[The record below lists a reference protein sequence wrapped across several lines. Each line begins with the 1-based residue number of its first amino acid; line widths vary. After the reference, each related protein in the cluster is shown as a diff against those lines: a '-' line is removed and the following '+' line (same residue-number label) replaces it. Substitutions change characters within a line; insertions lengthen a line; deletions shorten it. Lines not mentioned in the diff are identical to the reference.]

1 MREIFA
7 ILVGWLSLQCLAGEK
22 DVGGKVSDIRKGL
35 TVEEKIDLL
44 CADAPAVDRLGIIRY
59 DWWSECLNG
68 VARAG
73 KATAFP
79 KPIGLGA
86 TWDVELVKRISTA
99 ISDEARAKHRKVMEE
114 KGYSPRQFGLT
125 FFSPTLNIARDPR
138 WGRTSECF
146 SEDPLLTGE
155 MGVAYVQG
163 LQGDDARWLKAVATI
178 KHFVANNEENRRAGG
193 SADVDELSLRQFYL
207 PAFREAV
214 VRGGAASVMGAY
226 NALNGVPCC
235 ANAYLLNDV
244 LRKEWGFRGVVI
256 SDGSAVEKIY
266 THHKY
271 ASTPAEA
278 AAMALKSGCDMSLR
292 DEYRDGLRKAYTEKL
307 IDDEDL
313 DRAVDR
319 VLELRVRLGL
329 DGDTGGNPYADIPY
343 SVVECPAH
351 RELALEAAEKS
362 MVLLKNDGLLPL
374 ELGSGDVRKIA
385 LIGDAF
391 NTVYYGDYSASP
403 EINEVLWDCLRDA
416 VGSRA
421 ELSWVGERTKEETV
435 PSRYLSR
442 RVGEAHDGI
451 LGFTGEYYA
460 DKEAV
465 GTPLLV
471 RQDLVLD
478 FVPAMD
484 DKLKSAKDLSARWTS
499 VLQAP
504 LTGRYSFMFEGS
516 GRVSIR
522 IDGKVVFRKGSNQKV
537 RGSFELPLVKGQEY
551 QVEVEAC
558 GMKAQQAV
566 RLSWRLPFDDK
577 GVTPEKLAKESDVAI
592 LFLRDDNSSEG
603 RDRKDLHWGEAQI
616 ELIRKVTEANPNT
629 ILILGSGS
637 PLMLAPFVRLP
648 KAILN
653 VWMGGQGEA
662 RAITHIL
669 LGKVNPSGKTP
680 VTFFADERQ
689 LPPMDSYDVTK
700 GRSYQYFKGDVMFP
714 FGYGLSYTRF
724 EYSRP
729 VVDKS
734 RMSGSDTLSVEVT
747 VSNKGGYDGE
757 EIVQCYLSAPQWAV
771 GGLKQKLIGH
781 KRVFMAKGESRK
793 VSFTVCREDLLRW
806 NVNVKEWTALAGK
819 YEVSVVPH
827 SGEKNAVS
835 FVYEGK

>member
-44 CADAPAVDRLGIIRY
+44 CADAPAVERLGIIRY

-86 TWDVELVKRISTA
+86 TWDVDLIKRISTA

-155 MGVAYVQG
+155 MGAAYVQG
-163 LQGDDARWLKAVATI
+163 LQGDDTRWLKAVATI

-193 SADVDELSLRQFYL
+193 SADVDELSLREYYF

-214 VRGGAASVMGAY
+214 VKGGAASVMGAY

-256 SDGSAVEKIY
+256 SDGSAIEKIY

-292 DEYRDGLRKAYTEKL
+292 DEYRDGLRRAYTEKL
-307 IDDEDL
+307 IDDDDL
-313 DRAVDR
+313 DRAVER

-329 DGDTGGNPYADIPY
+329 DGDIGGNPYVDIPY

-442 RVGEAHDGI
+442 GVGEAHDGI

-484 DKLKSAKDLSARWTS
+484 DKLKSAKDLSARWAS

-566 RLSWRLPFDDK
+566 RLSWRPPFDDK